1 MNLRIILS
9 LLLPAFSLAACMR
22 ASSAA
27 LPPPP
32 ADAFAAATETAIP
45 IIPATITTIT
55 TITPPPAP
63 SAVATA
69 PSRSVQ
75 MLGYRVVMSYP
86 HDADAFTQGLVY
98 TGERLFEST
107 GLRGRSS
114 LREVE
119 LRTGNVMRRTDV
131 PAPIFAE
138 GLALV
143 GDELIQITWQEATAI
158 RFDRDSFVERG
169 RWTYA
174 GEGWGLTY
182 DGTRLIMS
190 DGSAQIFFRDPRT
203 FEKIGEI
210 TVTVEGN
217 PVVRINELEWIDG
230 MIWANV
236 WQTDLILRIDPLDG
250 VVTGVLDLTGL
261 LPADL
266 RGDADVLNG
275 IAWNPANNHMLV
287 TGKLWPRL
295 FEIEVQEMQ
304 VK

>member
-1 MNLRIILS
+1 
-9 LLLPAFSLAACMR
+9 
-22 ASSAA
+22 
-27 LPPPP
+27 
-32 ADAFAAATETAIP
+32 
-45 IIPATITTIT
+45 
-55 TITPPPAP
+55 
-63 SAVATA
+63 
-69 PSRSVQ
+69 
-75 MLGYRVVMSYP
+75 
-86 HDADAFTQGLVY
+86 
-98 TGERLFEST
+98 
-107 GLRGRSS
+107 
-114 LREVE
+114 
-119 LRTGNVMRRTDV
+119 V

-138 GLALV
+138 GLAVV